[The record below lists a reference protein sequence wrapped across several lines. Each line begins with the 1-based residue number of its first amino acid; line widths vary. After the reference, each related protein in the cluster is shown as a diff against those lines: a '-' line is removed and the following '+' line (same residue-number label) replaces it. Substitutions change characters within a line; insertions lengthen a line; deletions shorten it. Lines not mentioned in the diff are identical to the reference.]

1 MDAYVKISTKGI
13 LASVISGTSWFLFCW
28 RCITC
33 FIHSSRRRLLF
44 SSSLFFDIH

>member
-1 MDAYVKISTKGI
+1 MDVYVKIRTKDI
-13 LASVISGTSWFLFCW
+13 LASVFSGTSWFLFCW

-44 SSSLFFDIH
+44 LFSIL